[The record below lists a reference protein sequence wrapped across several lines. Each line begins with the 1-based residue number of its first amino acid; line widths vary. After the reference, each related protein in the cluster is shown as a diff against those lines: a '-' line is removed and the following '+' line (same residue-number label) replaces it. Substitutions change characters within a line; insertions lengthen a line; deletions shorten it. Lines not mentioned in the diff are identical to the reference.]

1 MDLDVVDVGDGE
13 CLRSGAQHHG
23 ATHPLRFNYRSA
35 RSMIPTS
42 VSLRTE
48 TKMGSSAMAVHS
60 PNLLPV
66 PARFN
71 YRSARSTITTSV
83 SLRIESNMGSPAMAV
98 HSPILLP
105 IPARADARERRV
117 GLHH

>member
-23 ATHPLRFNYRSA
+23 STHPLRFNYRSA
-35 RSMIPTS
+35 RSTIPTS

-48 TKMGSSAMAVHS
+48 SKMGSSAMAVHS

-66 PARFN
+66 PAR
-71 YRSARSTITTSV
+71 
-83 SLRIESNMGSPAMAV
+83 
-98 HSPILLP
+98 
-105 IPARADARERRV
+105 ADARER
-117 GLHH
+117 